1 MLPKLQKRYCF
12 INTTILSFTYAPL
25 ISLLLVLVSITGGL
39 VPVFQIKVSAR
50 FFELA
55 LEAAGTGLV
64 PKEPE
69 KQAAQGLTAL
79 SDLVAILINVVGV
92 MAYVAIAAKWAVLVI
107 FAFTV
112 PLIYF
117 SVKGGRAN
125 YQVNREMSLIER
137 KYNYLREILLDRDY
151 VDERTMFGYSK
162 KLNTEAYKEYE
173 KTYKIRVKTAILW
186 HTKTKFGSILNAC
199 SGLAVILIL
208 LKPTLSG
215 SISIGLF
222 IAVIN
227 GVFSLTGYLSWG
239 LSNNIDVLFHTGE
252 FTKDLQELMSFSE
265 TPEALTEPES
275 MDIVESIE
283 FINVSFCY
291 PGTEQYILRGLS
303 FKLEKG
309 RHYAFVGANGAGKTT
324 TVKLLTGLYRN
335 YTGQILIN
343 GRDLYSYTEPQR
355 KGLWAVVYQDFARY
369 SFTVRENC
377 AIGDIASLDSPE
389 AAARVDSAFS
399 LLELDDF
406 LAALPMGLN
415 TPLP

>member
-1 MLPKLQKRYCF
+1 MADDDRKINANRPYILDIIFLPDKAFKDEAKELFAVIETGISEYRSVRDKVLEYGMADNQYE
-12 INTTILSFTYAPL
+12 TYNLWTNEANKM
-25 ISLLLVLVSITGGL
+25 IT
-39 VPVFQIKVSAR
+39 R
-50 FFELA
+50 M
-55 LEAAGTGLV
+55 T
-64 PKEPE
+64 KEPE
-69 KQAAQGLTAL
+69 KQADQGLTAL

-92 MAYVAIAAKWAVLVI
+92 MAYDAIAAKGAVLVI
-107 FAFTV
+107 FAFTI

-125 YQVNREMSLIER
+125 YQVNREVSLVER

-151 VDERTMFGYSK
+151 VDERTMFGYSE
-162 KLNTEAYKEYE
+162 KLNTEAYNEYK

-186 HTKTKFGSILNAC
+186 HTKTNFGSIFNAC

-252 FTKDLQELMSFSE
+252 FTKDLQELLSFSE
-265 TPEALTEPES
+265 TPEALTEPDP
-275 MDIVESIE
+275 MGIVESIE

-309 RHYAFVGANGAGKTT
+309 RHYAFVGANGAGK
-324 TVKLLTGLYRN
+324 LCHR
-335 YTGQILIN
+335 
-343 GRDLYSYTEPQR
+343 
-355 KGLWAVVYQDFARY
+355 
-369 SFTVRENC
+369 
-377 AIGDIASLDSPE
+377 
-389 AAARVDSAFS
+389 
-399 LLELDDF
+399 
-406 LAALPMGLN
+406 
-415 TPLP
+415 